1 MVSVVVQKDFL
12 SNIAIT
18 WQYVQNHTQGTTE
31 KNLNIITWDLS
42 SRGLQFSAEP
52 IKLTSGGS
60 EVEFGDIS

>member
-31 KNLNIITWDLS
+31 KNLNIITWDLR